1 MEENNAAE
9 WRPHG
14 VLPNRTLALLSS
26 VESLE
31 ETPSANFQ
39 IFRFI
44 ENTKTSYVHG
54 RASPRDS
61 ISRKQLE
68 NGQFVQILRL
78 GPPSIIVVR
87 HFI

>member
-1 MEENNAAE
+1 MA
-9 WRPHG
+9 
-14 VLPNRTLALLSS
+14 VLTIEARRLLSLSSACSLSLVWS
-26 VESLE
+26 VRDP
-31 ETPSANFQ
+31 PSENFQ